1 MREWGKGSVIEEF
14 PHLTWERFF
23 AHLSLLFLWHYSKYL
38 RPCVSFFSHFHLL
51 SLSLVT
57 LLLSLFIS
65 NYIFIFHSP
74 PFYRNKEVNLPSCWV
89 RTGSNASRFI
99 YIQSFNFFNN
109 LFDWRKNC
117 CELCVCRNILLQKK
131 GKTRDKEEKAVVP
144 WCTGRPKSIVFYY
157 YYARTI
163 IKQG

>member
-38 RPCVSFFSHFHLL
+38 RPCVSSFSRFHLL

-117 CELCVCRNILLQKK
+117 CELCVCRNILLQKN
-131 GKTRDKEEKAVVP
+131 G
-144 WCTGRPKSIVFYY
+144 
-157 YYARTI
+157 
-163 IKQG
+163 KQGTRRRRRLFPGAQGDPKALFFIIIMQGR